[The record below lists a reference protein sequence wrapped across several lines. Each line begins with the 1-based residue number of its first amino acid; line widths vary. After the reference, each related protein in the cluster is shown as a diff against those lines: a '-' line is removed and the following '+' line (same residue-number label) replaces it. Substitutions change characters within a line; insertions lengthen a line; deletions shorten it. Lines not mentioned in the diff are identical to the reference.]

1 MDKPALDEPTAI
13 LRLRKLFPTGTSIAW
28 SASPRAV
35 EELLP
40 TETGATEGMA
50 AARRQAY
57 AQGRWCAHRALAQL
71 GLPDAAVQTGE
82 QRAPLWPPGITG
94 SIAHCAGRAIAVAAR
109 LEVAGSVGVDME
121 ETGDLEAGVLELIC
135 TPAEHEWLEHARDAT
150 LARSLFAIK
159 ESIYK
164 CLWSRVRRFI
174 EFQEVEIDLDLSR
187 QSYRARATGP
197 GLDASTVAAIQ
208 GAYLQIDELLFAS
221 AYLPSPS
228 GL

>member
-1 MDKPALDEPTAI
+1 MDNPALAQPTAI

-28 SASPRAV
+28 SESPRAAD
-35 EELLP
+35 ELLP
-40 TETGATEGMA
+40 AEIAATVGMA

-71 GLPDAAVQTGE
+71 GLPDAAVLTGE
-82 QRAPLWPPGITG
+82 QRSPLWPPGITG
-94 SIAHCAGRAIAVAAR
+94 SIAHCAGRAIGVAAR

-121 ETGDLEAGVLELIC
+121 EAGDLEDGVLDLVC
-135 TPAEHEWLEHARDAT
+135 TPAERKWLAHSGDPR
-150 LARSLFAIK
+150 LARTLFAVK

-174 EFQEVEIDLDLSR
+174 DFREVEIHVDVSQNR
-187 QSYRARATGP
+187 YRARATGP
-197 GLDASTVAAIQ
+197 GLDAPTVAAIR
-208 GAYLQIDELLFAS
+208 GAYLQIGELLFAS

-228 GL
+228 VL

>member
-1 MDKPALDEPTAI
+1 MDNPALAQPTAI
-13 LRLRKLFPTGTSIAW
+13 LRLRKLFPPGTSIAW
-28 SASPRAV
+28 SESPRADD
-35 EELLP
+35 ELLP
-40 TETGATEGMA
+40 AEIAATVGMA

-71 GLPDAAVQTGE
+71 GLPDAAVLTGE
-82 QRAPLWPPGITG
+82 QRAPLWPPGTTG

-135 TPAEHEWLEHARDAT
+135 TRAEREWLAHSGDAT

-159 ESIYK
+159 ESVYK

-174 EFQEVEIDLDLSR
+174 DFQEVEIDMDISR
-187 QSYRARATGP
+187 HRYRARATGA
-197 GLDASTVAAIQ
+197 GLDTPTVAAIR
-208 GAYLQIDELLFAS
+208 GAYLQIGELLFAS
-221 AYLPSPS
+221 AYLPPS
-228 GL
+228 STP